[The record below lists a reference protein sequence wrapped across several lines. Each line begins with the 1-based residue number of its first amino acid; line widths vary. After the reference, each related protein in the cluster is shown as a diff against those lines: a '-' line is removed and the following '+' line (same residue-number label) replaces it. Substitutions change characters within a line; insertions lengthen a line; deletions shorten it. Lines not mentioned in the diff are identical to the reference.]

1 MLNYVKYGVALSIYN
16 VILLVFTYLMLVF
29 VLWENLEKK
38 KDSNFLKSSE
48 PHERLL

>member
-29 VLWENLEKK
+29 VLWENHEKEE
-38 KDSNFLKSSE
+38 KDSNFVKLNE
-48 PHERLL
+48 LLER